1 MAPVIMK
8 GSDQPEDGE
17 AVEVNTYDSS
27 QFQPFHPDS
36 LALDQAVATFI
47 QQAAQVRVTRK
58 NFVI

>member
-27 QFQPFHPDS
+27 QFQPFQPDS
-36 LALDQAVATFI
+36 LALDQAVVTFI